1 MHTSRSEAPD
11 KHMKPLSRTILLTV
25 VASLAFAGQDNG
37 GQGNNGGQQGNNGQH
52 QGESPDLPAATPNG
66 WIDVI
71 VQFKTTPNKKLLK
84 QLGIW
89 GYDGGGQNGHN
100 DDNYGDDNYHFG
112 KIKAV
117 RVTLPTAWI
126 PILSKSPYIAYIT
139 PNRKTKSTLDIVTQT
154 V

>member
-1 MHTSRSEAPD
+1 
-11 KHMKPLSRTILLTV
+11 MKPLSRTILLTV
-25 VASLAFAGQDNG
+25 VASLALFGQGNG
-37 GQGNNGGQQGNNGQH
+37 GQHGNDDGQHGNNDQH
-52 QGESPDLPAATPNG
+52 QGESPDVPSTTPNG

-112 KIKAV
+112 KNKAG
-117 RVTLPTAWI
+117 RV
-126 PILSKSPYIAYIT
+126 
-139 PNRKTKSTLDIVTQT
+139 
-154 V
+154 